1 MKAGHVALTLAG
13 LVLAG
18 GIIYGL
24 MRDSVGLAVQP
35 AAAEAD
41 AGSRK
46 VVQVD
51 ELAAK
56 PEEFKG
62 EFVLRA
68 VVAGVKESEGV
79 ISVIDSREYESC
91 GVLTCAENYLP
102 VKPTGKLPQPKTVV
116 ELTGR
121 VVKSD
126 KGLLFEAS
134 RLDVVP

>member
-1 MKAGHVALTLAG
+1 MKSGHIV

-18 GIIYGL
+18 AVVVVGIAYAF
-24 MRDSVGLAVQP
+24 MRDGAGFPVQR
-35 AAAEAD
+35 AAAESQA
-41 AGSRK
+41 AVRK
-46 VVQVD
+46 VVHVD

-56 PEEFKG
+56 PEEFNG
-62 EFVLRA
+62 EFVLRG

-102 VKPTGKLPQPKTVV
+102 VKLTGKLPQPKTVV

-121 VVKSD
+121 IVKSD

-134 RLDVVP
+134 DLDVVP

>member
-1 MKAGHVALTLAG
+1 MKAGHVVLTLAG
-13 LVLAG
+13 LVVAG
-18 GIIYGL
+18 GITYAL
-24 MRDSVGLAVQP
+24 MRDGASIDVQP
-35 AAAEAD
+35 ATADSAA
-41 AGSRK
+41 STRR
-46 VVQVD
+46 VVHVD
-51 ELAAK
+51 ELAAH

-79 ISVIDSREYESC
+79 LSVIDSREYESC

-102 VKPTGKLPQPKTVV
+102 VKVGGKLPQPKTVV
-116 ELTGR
+116 ELTGL
-121 VVKSD
+121 VVKND